1 MNAEQKIK
9 YLPAGGIAGFVMSE
23 EDIENLEAE
32 ELKEQ
37 YGTTG
42 IAQFST
48 IGKNMANFGR
58 HGDDTVAHV
67 ETGELIVPRALIE
80 NNPELKESIFNHLR
94 ELGVED
100 PERYVVGESKNSLNP
115 TTGLPEFFFK
125 KLFRSVSK
133 VVKSVG
139 KILKKAAP
147 IIIPIALNFI
157 APGLGAVWSGAI
169 GSGITTL
176 VQGGSIKDAF
186 KSALLGGAT
195 GALAAGFSGSGDFM
209 GNISADVSMGTQNI
223 GEAFSQGSFAP
234 LQSSTVPS
242 VGDLTKGG
250 TETIQSDTLAS
261 KLNPDG
267 TTKIIKTAGLEDG
280 LTNVNLAQK
289 PIPQGI
295 ELDEFGN
302 SYYRG
307 AKNELI
313 KLPPQKFTPS
323 GEPLS
328 NFNPNS
334 SLTTQSVDSN
344 VFGADEFT
352 DYNQY
357 KKFGSSSGI
366 DVGVGGN
373 QTITPPKPKTMFET
387 LTDGAETAGNY
398 VFRGGNTE
406 ADILQM
412 KNVEYKRVF
421 DATGD
426 KTLARAAFDK
436 AGPGIISKYGPSV
449 ALAGLGS
456 YAGGAFDVPEPES
469 DEEEKMRTG
478 YDVYNER
485 PEIFGI
491 GDMDLRYIE
500 GDPRVA
506 SKYPYYRPR
515 TYQAAAQGG
524 QIFPRRV
531 GGIMPNEGI
540 PNQDS
545 VRAMLMP
552 GEFVMTTDA
561 VKGLGGGDMNKGI
574 NNMYGVMRNLEQR
587 GRRA

>member
-80 NNPELKESIFNHLR
+80 NNPKLKESIFKHLR

-100 PERYVVGESKNSLNP
+100 PERYVVGESNNSLNP

-147 IIIPIALNFI
+147 IIVPIALNFI

-176 VQGGSIKDAF
+176 VQGGSVKDAF

-195 GALAAGFSGSGDFM
+195 GALAAGFSGNTGSFM
-209 GNISADVSMGTQNI
+209 GNVSSDVSLGTQNI
-223 GEAFSQGSFAP
+223 SDAFTQGSFAP
-234 LQSSTVPS
+234 LQNPNIPS
-242 VGDLTKGG
+242 IKNYDANPANNTG
-250 TETIQSDTLAS
+250 TEVLQSDTLAS
-261 KLNPDG
+261 NLNPDG
-267 TTKIIKTAGLEDG
+267 TVQVTDLSGANTDLNLGPTADG
-280 LTNVNLAQK
+280 SLQQANYLDTVPPKETAFIDMTNPTGEVSFLDANQS
-289 PIPQGI
+289 PI
-295 ELDEFGN
+295 
-302 SYYRG
+302 
-307 AKNELI
+307 
-313 KLPPQKFTPS
+313 T
-323 GEPLS
+323 
-328 NFNPNS
+328 S
-334 SLTTQSVDSN
+334 STS
-344 VFGADEFT
+344 
-352 DYNQY
+352 
-357 KKFGSSSGI
+357 
-366 DVGVGGN
+366 VGGN
-373 QTITPPKPKTMFET
+373 ATITPPKPKTMFET
-387 LTDGAETAGNY
+387 LTDGAETTGDY
-398 VFRGGNTE
+398 LFRGGKSKLDIARE
-406 ADILQM
+406 AAKAKTTAIADTL
-412 KNVEYKRVF
+412 KEYGYSDLLK
-421 DATGD
+421 AP
-426 KTLARAAFDK
+426 LAVQNEAIAVGNAAASS
-436 AGPGIISKYGPSV
+436 AGPGIITKYGPSV

-469 DEEEKMRTG
+469 DEEEEMRTG

>member
-1 MNAEQKIK
+1 MTAEQKIK
-9 YLPAGGIAGFVMSE
+9 YLPAGGIAGFVMSN
-23 EDIENLEAE
+23 EDINKLEAE
-32 ELKEQ
+32 ELQEQ

-80 NNPELKESIFNHLR
+80 NNPELKESIFDHLR

-100 PERYVVGESKNSLNP
+100 PERYVVGESNNSLNP

-186 KSALLGGAT
+186 KSALIGGAT
-195 GALAAGFSGSGDFM
+195 GALAAGFSGNSGSFM
-209 GNISADVSMGTQNI
+209 GNVSADVSMGTQNI

-242 VGDLTKGG
+242 VGDPTKGG
-250 TETIQSDTLAS
+250 TETIQSETLAS
-261 KLNPDG
+261 NNVNPDG
-267 TTKIIKTAGLEDG
+267 SRKIINTDGLDGSLQQANLDTVTPKKTAFIDMTKRTGEVRYLDDFME
-280 LTNVNLAQK
+280 
-289 PIPQGI
+289 PITSSTSGSTSA
-295 ELDEFGN
+295 G
-302 SYYRG
+302 
-307 AKNELI
+307 
-313 KLPPQKFTPS
+313 TPS
-323 GEPLS
+323 MYEKMK
-328 NFNPNS
+328 
-334 SLTTQSVDSN
+334 T
-344 VFGADEFT
+344 
-352 DYNQY
+352 
-357 KKFGSSSGI
+357 FGSDTLDTLG
-366 DVGVGGN
+366 
-373 QTITPPKPKTMFET
+373 ET
-387 LTDGAETAGNY
+387 YDKAGDY
-398 VFRGGNTE
+398 MFRGGDT
-406 ADILQM
+406 AKDIVANQNAARTNAIQESLKTSKLAGLDVSSTVAQS
-412 KNVEYKRVF
+412 
-421 DATGD
+421 AAISSGD
-426 KTLARAAFDK
+426 AAFK
-436 AGPGIISKYGPSV
+436 AAGTGMLTKYGPSV
-449 ALAGLGS
+449 ALAGLAS
-456 YAGGAFDVPEPES
+456 YAGGAYDVPEPES
-469 DEEEKMRTG
+469 DEEEDVRTG
-478 YDVYNER
+478 MNAYNEN
-485 PEIFGI
+485 PERFRL
-491 GDMDLRYIE
+491 GDLDLRYIQ

-506 SKYPYYRPR
+506 SKYPFYRPR
-515 TYQAAAQGG
+515 NVQRAAQGG

-540 PNQDS
+540 PNKDS